1 MNRRTVGR
9 FDGRTVRQ
17 DLGLLAAVVLLS
29 VSPTVR
35 LSGQQD
41 SFPSRAPRPT
51 RLRPARFPPFQE
63 VVLPSGMRMVVIENH
78 EQPVVSVTLSF
89 RAGDIYD
96 PTGKEGLAGLT
107 AEVLTKGTQSRTADQ
122 IAAQI
127 EGVGGSLGA
136 SSDADVLTVS
146 TDVLSDRA
154 DLAFELL
161 GDVIRH
167 PTFPADEVD
176 LARTRALSA
185 IQLELSQPAS
195 VASRFFAKEIYG
207 SNPYGRRPTS
217 GSLRGLT
224 RDDVVAFATR
234 RIRPAGALLVVAGD
248 VTLAKAQALARAAFG
263 GWAGAAGAGPVAPAP
278 PTKAGTDILLVN
290 RPGSVQANIVLG
302 NTTFLPT
309 DLGYY
314 AARVA
319 SQVLG
324 GGPDSRLFLI
334 LREQKSWTYG
344 AYAGLQRN
352 RGLGFWKATFEGRT
366 EVTDSALAE
375 MLHQVDRIRT
385 EAVPDSELRNALN
398 FLVGSFPL
406 TIETPQQI
414 AQVVTQS
421 KLLGLGPDYL
431 RLYRERLS
439 AVTPLAARTAAQ
451 RVYRRNALTI
461 VVVGDAAKLY
471 DKLKAIAP
479 VRLVDV
485 DGNSLTADDLHPR
498 AGPLTLDATQFVAR
512 TDSFQAL
519 VQGNVLGSQVTTVR
533 KTADSLVISEHTV
546 LGPFLQQQTTVVLDP
561 TTFAPRQV
569 DQTGTAGTQ
578 PSEIHL
584 TYANGRVKGR
594 ATTPQR
600 EGTPKTIAIDTTV
613 APGTIDDNQLQAILP
628 ALPLADGKTFTINVF
643 SSGEGVSKLLTVKVA
658 GVENVTVPAG
668 TFPAYRLELSGLQLP
683 VVMHVTRDLPRRM
696 LRVQPVGAPLVFEL
710 VK

>member
-1 MNRRTVGR
+1 M
-9 FDGRTVRQ
+9 
-17 DLGLLAAVVLLS
+17 
-29 VSPTVR
+29 
-35 LSGQQD
+35 
-41 SFPSRAPRPT
+41 
-51 RLRPARFPPFQE
+51 
-63 VVLPSGMRMVVIENH
+63 
-78 EQPVVSVTLSF
+78 
-89 RAGDIYD
+89 
-96 PTGKEGLAGLT
+96 
-107 AEVLTKGTQSRTADQ
+107 LTKGTQSRTADQ

-146 TDVLSDRA
+146 TDVLSDRG

-185 IQLELSQPAS
+185 LQLDLSQPAS

-217 GSLRGLT
+217 ASLRGVT

-263 GWAGAAGAGPVAPAP
+263 GWVGAAGAAPVAPAP
-278 PTKAGTDILLVN
+278 PTKTGTDILLVN

-309 DLGYY
+309 DPGYY

-344 AYAGLQRN
+344 SYAGLQRN
-352 RGLGFWKATFEGRT
+352 RGLGFWQATFEGRT

-385 EAVPDSELRNALN
+385 EAVPDSELRNALS

-451 RVYRRNALTI
+451 RAYRRNALTI
-461 VVVGDAAKLY
+461 VVVGDAGKLY

-485 DGNSLTADDLHPR
+485 DGNSLTADDLHPK

-519 VQGNVLGSQVTTVR
+519 VQGNVLGSQVTTLR
-533 KTADSLVISEHTV
+533 RTTDSLVLSERTV
-546 LGPFLQQQTTVVLDP
+546 LGAFLQQQTTVVFDP
-561 TTFAPRQV
+561 ATFGPRQV

-600 EGTPKTIAIDTTV
+600 EGTPKTIQIDTTV
-613 APGTIDDNQLQAILP
+613 APGTIDDNQLQAILC
-628 ALPLADGKTFTINVF
+628 ALPLADGETFTINVLRSTMGLPF
-643 SSGEGVSKLLTVKVA
+643 ST
-658 GVENVTVPAG
+658 
-668 TFPAYRLELSGLQLP
+668 
-683 VVMHVTRDLPRRM
+683 
-696 LRVQPVGAPLVFEL
+696 
-710 VK
+710 